1 VQKNNGSGATDNVT
15 FQFDYINPY
24 TDSNKIEF
32 GVRSNYR
39 YNTSKLDV
47 TLNDTNGNFVFNP
60 YLSNNYRIDDI
71 VNAIYINYASYWY
84 AGITY
89 QLGVRFEQTDFVARL
104 PDKSLQFEYTYPKGS
119 NNLVKAFFPSLYLSR
134 RIGSSHEFQLNFSRK
149 INRPNFMQVMPF
161 IMFSDRQS
169 YRIGNPALSPEFINT
184 AEANYNFIFGKGNVL
199 TSAFY
204 KLQQSPITTYV
215 YTLPSDS
222 SVLVSTFVN
231 GNNGYNYGLE
241 NTFKYLFFKK
251 KLEMTI
257 NTNITYAII
266 NATLG
271 STGGNT
277 TLQNSGSFWSTKM
290 ILQYKLPAQFSIQAN
305 GSYESPKI
313 IPQGKTV
320 EVYSIDLSLSKD
332 IGKSLSFSLTVND
345 IFNTKRWGAI
355 YTTDLFYQDFSRR
368 WETRFVRVN
377 FTWRFGEM
385 DVSLFR
391 RKNRN
396 RGEGGSMD
404 MEY

>member
-1 VQKNNGSGATDNVT
+1 
-15 FQFDYINPY
+15 
-24 TDSNKIEF
+24 
-32 GVRSNYR
+32 
-39 YNTSKLDV
+39 
-47 TLNDTNGNFVFNP
+47 
-60 YLSNNYRIDDI
+60 
-71 VNAIYINYASYWY
+71 
-84 AGITY
+84 
-89 QLGVRFEQTDFVARL
+89 
-104 PDKSLQFEYTYPKGS
+104 
-119 NNLVKAFFPSLYLSR
+119 
-134 RIGSSHEFQLNFSRK
+134 
-149 INRPNFMQVMPF
+149 
-161 IMFSDRQS
+161 
-169 YRIGNPALSPEFINT
+169 
-184 AEANYNFIFGKGNVL
+184 
-199 TSAFY
+199 
-204 KLQQSPITTYV
+204 
-215 YTLPSDS
+215 
-222 SVLVSTFVN
+222 LVSTFVN